1 MYIYDRQSGA
11 QDQRTAQPIAVRSS
25 QRYYYRDPAGRTRES
40 TERTLGEFEALHST
54 GSVTSGQFGTT
65 LSRLGISQKVV
76 DLLKLSKTFMT
87 MAVTLDKRYV
97 SIWLPTQDRHRQLNT
112 SPDGVVVTGPFTGR
126 RVLDV
131 QESSTGS
138 MFEPYDSPDN
148 TGYYD
153 AIRIKKPDPAQ
164 TLRWIEV
171 IAHETGHAFNLIN
184 RNSPPAAKMA
194 DRIRAAIA
202 EEIATRKIETSVVS
216 EIMKTTLGGQQLK
229 GQTPNSGGTA
239 PHTVERNFFPTPL
252 RRTYL
257 EHFVFSELIRKAIN
271 REGLSEFQIKA
282 KNREIEG
289 IPLKG
294 WRSRTFSSDYSKF
307 RFWLRVIDFRWRRL
321 MQLHRPGT
329 PEFERGKE
337 IVLQEN
343 ASAFFGGL
351 IRYTPRP
358 AMLRPKRAIQP
369 PRKTPVRSTP

>member
-1 MYIYDRQSGA
+1 
-11 QDQRTAQPIAVRSS
+11 
-25 QRYYYRDPAGRTRES
+25 
-40 TERTLGEFEALHST
+40 
-54 GSVTSGQFGTT
+54 
-65 LSRLGISQKVV
+65 VV

-97 SIWLPTQDRHRQLNT
+97 SIWRPTQDRHRQLNT
-112 SPDGVVVTGPFTGR
+112 SPAGVVMTGPFTGR

-131 QESSTGS
+131 QESFTGS

-153 AIRIKKPDPAQ
+153 AIRIKKPDQAE

-171 IAHETGHAFNLIN
+171 IAHETGHAFNFVN
-184 RNSPPAAKMA
+184 RRSPPAATMA

-202 EEIATRKIETSVVS
+202 DEIATRQIAASVVS
-216 EIMKTTLGGQQLK
+216 EIMKTRRGGQQLQ
-229 GQTPNSGGTA
+229 GQTPNTGGTA
-239 PHTVERNFFPTPL
+239 PHTVERDFFPTPL

-257 EHFVFSELIRKAIN
+257 EHFVFSELIREAIN
-271 REGLSEFQIKA
+271 RERLSQSQIEA

-289 IPLKG
+289 MPLKG
-294 WRSRTFSSDYSKF
+294 WRSRSFSSDYSKL

-343 ASAFFGGL
+343 ANAFFGGL
-351 IRYTPRP
+351 VRYTPRP
-358 AMLRPKRAIQP
+358 
-369 PRKTPVRSTP
+369 

>member
-1 MYIYDRQSGA
+1 MYIYDRQSSP
-11 QDQRTAQPIAVRSS
+11 QDQRTGQPITVRPS

-40 TERTLGEFEALHST
+40 IERTLGEFAALQEPST
-54 GSVTSGQFGTT
+54 GSMTSGQFGTT
-65 LSRLGISQKVV
+65 LSRLGIPQKVIN
-76 DLLKLSKTFMT
+76 LLKLSKTFIA
-87 MAVTLDKRYV
+87 MAVTLDARYV
-97 SIWLPTQDRHRQLNT
+97 SIWLPTQDRHRLLDT
-112 SPDGVVVTGPFTGR
+112 SPDGVVRTGLFTGR

-138 MFEPYDSPDN
+138 MFETYDSPDN

-153 AIRIKKPDPAQ
+153 AIRIKKPDQAQ

-171 IAHETGHAFNLIN
+171 IAHETGHAFNLVK
-184 RNSPPAAKMA
+184 RSSPPAAKMA

-202 EEIATRKIETSVVS
+202 DEIATRKIEATVVS

-229 GQTPNSGGTA
+229 GQTPNTGGTA
-239 PHTVERNFFPTPL
+239 SHTVERDFFPTPL

-257 EHFVFSELIRKAIN
+257 EHFVFSELIREAIN
-271 REGLSEFQIKA
+271 REGLSQLEIKA
-282 KNREIEG
+282 KNREIER

-294 WRSRTFSSDYSKF
+294 WRSRIFSSDYSKF
-307 RFWLRVIDFRWRRL
+307 RFWLRVIDFRWGRL

-343 ASAFFGGL
+343 SNAFFGGL

-358 AMLRPKRAIQP
+358 
-369 PRKTPVRSTP
+369 